1 MACWCVGVLQCCR
14 KRDDARRQTSHHIP
28 PSEAQ
33 LKPQTPHPRLLSY
46 AADMASLCQRAKVIA
61 SVSHRCVISSSCFAA
76 ASHPPQ
82 RAPTTTAS
90 VSTHVQ
96 PDPTHVSTQHAPA
109 DYDIASAV
117 VFSNFLTVE
126 EGKAI
131 TVEVGKRMKRRRFE
145 QGHWDA
151 VIVGYREVEL
161 STYEEDLYRYG
172 AEKSDENDSTTSN
185 DISDTMDDVPM
196 YVKAI
201 QRTREHLAAR
211 YFPNNGDNEQTVKWI
226 PCHAIDL
233 SEKGRLDA
241 HVDSV
246 KFSGKIV
253 AGISLLSD
261 SIMRLKPCSEEW
273 KNDGKDK
280 DEQTLQQG
288 SNEGDSEAQEYVD
301 LYLPKFSL
309 YVLSGMSRFNYTHE
323 LLPSGSQFRTDDGS
337 KCIDVTRGRRLS
349 IIFRDE
355 LR

>member
-1 MACWCVGVLQCCR
+1 
-14 KRDDARRQTSHHIP
+14 
-28 PSEAQ
+28 
-33 LKPQTPHPRLLSY
+33 
-46 AADMASLCQRAKVIA
+46 
-61 SVSHRCVISSSCFAA
+61 
-76 ASHPPQ
+76 
-82 RAPTTTAS
+82 
-90 VSTHVQ
+90 
-96 PDPTHVSTQHAPA
+96 
-109 DYDIASAV
+109 
-117 VFSNFLTVE
+117 
-126 EGKAI
+126 
-131 TVEVGKRMKRRRFE
+131 
-145 QGHWDA
+145 
-151 VIVGYREVEL
+151 
-161 STYEEDLYRYG
+161 
-172 AEKSDENDSTTSN
+172 
-185 DISDTMDDVPM
+185 MDDVPM

-349 IIFRDE
+349 IIFRDK